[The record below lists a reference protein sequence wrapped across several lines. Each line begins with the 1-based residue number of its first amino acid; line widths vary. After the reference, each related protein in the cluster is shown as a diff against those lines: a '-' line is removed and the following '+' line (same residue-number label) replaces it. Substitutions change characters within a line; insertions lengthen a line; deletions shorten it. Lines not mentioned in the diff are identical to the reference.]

1 MTAARRA
8 DPIGPDATDA
18 ELAIA
23 ATAGDRAAFAL
34 IYDRYA
40 DRLHDF
46 CVGMLR
52 DRDSA
57 ADCVQDAFCT
67 AATKLTELR
76 EPDKLRPWL
85 YAVTRNEALRRI
97 RERRRELLSDEVP
110 DMASTEAGPEVLAA
124 RTELAELIAE
134 AAGGLSDR
142 DRTVLQLAYHHGMDG
157 PELAEALDVSPSA
170 ATKMVQRLRDTVER
184 SLGALL
190 VCRRAQADP
199 DACPELAAVLEGWD
213 GTFNVLMRKRVARH
227 IESCSICDDERK
239 RRVTPAALLGA
250 TPVVIPAPAWLRD
263 RTLEAVE
270 LPSATTPSGP
280 RHGAADGGRHPWAIM
295 AAMVAALALLGILV
309 MVLTRQGDSVSVVP
323 ADISRSET
331 ASTSASRPPA
341 RLEAPPP
348 VATTPSETM
357 PTPTSIAAPAPPS
370 TSDPVVTTVPPR
382 TREQS
387 TEPTT
392 MTTSEPTSH
401 ALAVDTYD
409 ADTHRGDVRAA
420 ASRGTIDARRHHV
433 TGDAHDPD
441 DDIGS
446 RDDHDPDRCPHRLNC
461 PPKKCQESGA
471 GSARG
476 GGGTTSPGGGASIGA
491 VFPVGKLV
499 TDPQLSTP

>member
-8 DPIGPDATDA
+8 EPIGPDATDA

-23 ATAGDRAAFAL
+23 ATAGDRGAFAV

-67 AATKLTELR
+67 AATKLAELR

-142 DRTVLQLAYHHGMDG
+142 DRTVLQLAYYHGMDG
-157 PELAEALDVSPSA
+157 PELAEALEVSPSA

-199 DACPELAAVLEGWD
+199 EACPELAAVLEGWD

-250 TPVVIPAPAWLRD
+250 TPVFVPAPTWLRD
-263 RTLEAVE
+263 RTLETVE
-270 LPSATTPSGP
+270 LPSATASSGTG
-280 RHGAADGGRHPWAIM
+280 HGGTAGGRRPWAI
-295 AAMVAALALLGILV
+295 AAALVAGLALLGILV
-309 MVLTRQGDSVSVVP
+309 TVLARQGGSTSVVP
-323 ADISRSET
+323 ADLSRSET

-341 RLEAPPP
+341 SLQAPPAVATTSPTPATTATSINAPPP
-348 VATTPSETM
+348 PSTTDAVTTTTHR
-357 PTPTSIAAPAPPS
+357 TPQRRDVTTTSAAPPVPRSPTARSEEDEPEPEVTEESTPPDEPS
-370 TSDPVVTTVPPR
+370 TSEVTT
-382 TREQS
+382 
-387 TEPTT
+387 
-392 MTTSEPTSH
+392 
-401 ALAVDTYD
+401 
-409 ADTHRGDVRAA
+409 
-420 ASRGTIDARRHHV
+420 SRGTPKMPTKTLSPV
-433 TGDAHDPD
+433 TTTTT
-441 DDIGS
+441 I
-446 RDDHDPDRCPHRLNC
+446 
-461 PPKKCQESGA
+461 PPA
-471 GSARG
+471 G
-476 GGGTTSPGGGASIGA
+476 PIN
-491 VFPVGKLV
+491 
-499 TDPQLSTP
+499 